1 MKSKIILL
9 SIVLLSS
16 SMYGKSL
23 FSNGEQKEVSIYI
36 GSLKN
41 LMISTQ
47 KTRGLTNSYLNGNTS
62 DLLLLFENKKN
73 MKKAIS
79 NMESSKMAEDQV
91 INNRASKISDSLLRL
106 NSKSLN
112 MDKKEVF
119 KKYTDQIESILIL
132 SQTVNKRGYNDLNDI
147 GKKISSL
154 MIDNLLP
161 LTEYIGKT
169 RGFGSGIAAK
179 KSITKDD
186 TMIIYANI
194 SEIEDLNRQI
204 NTIMNSLL
212 ENNGDEF
219 PINTSVLLAK
229 LNKSIS
235 KYMILTKEKLL
246 KNPSSV
252 NSTEY
257 FENGSDIISL
267 ITKLYDNNNKVLLND
282 SKGYF

>member
-1 MKSKIILL
+1 
-9 SIVLLSS
+9 
-16 SMYGKSL
+16 
-23 FSNGEQKEVSIYI
+23 
-36 GSLKN
+36 
-41 LMISTQ
+41 MISTQ